1 MVVKVDDLAHKIRIW
16 IVGDCCN
23 VFVEAMTIPIR
34 RVGIDKRMARIDAR
48 VLYEDFTHGIII
60 NVEVVCYTV
69 KLHTKRH
76 LCRQKTIF
84 HIFCQ
89 LRHGC
94 INHEKTVSGIVA
106 HLQHCLYLVAPFA
119 SAAQHGKVKIKI
131 VAVLSVAKVFGAVN
145 DWRER
150 KTVIEL

>member
-23 VFVEAMTIPIR
+23 VFVEAMTVPIR
-34 RVGIDKRMARIDAR
+34 RVGIDKRMARADSR

-60 NVEVVCYTV
+60 NVEVICNSV
-69 KLHTKRH
+69 KLHTKRYFG
-76 LCRQKTIF
+76 RQKTIF

-94 INHEKTVSGIVA
+94 INHEKSMPCIVA
-106 HLQHCLYLVAPFA
+106 HLQHCLYLVAPFVP
-119 SAAQHGKVKIKI
+119 STQHGEIKI
-131 VAVLSVAKVFGAVN
+131 EIVAMLSVAVIFGAVN